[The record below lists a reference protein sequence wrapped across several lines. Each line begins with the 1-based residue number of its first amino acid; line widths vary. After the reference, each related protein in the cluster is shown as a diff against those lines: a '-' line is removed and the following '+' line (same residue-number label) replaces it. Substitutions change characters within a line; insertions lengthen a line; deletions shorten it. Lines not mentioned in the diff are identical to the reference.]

1 MATKS
6 PEVVPATKG
15 TPLTQY
21 ELQIL
26 SWIEQ
31 VWYKTGT
38 LPSTEAICDEFH
50 ISKRKLAGHTRKNQ
64 WKSSW
69 EARGLPN
76 PNLHRQQAITL
87 SPKQLMVANVI
98 LNEHDRTALKRK
110 LEMVGLSTAQFQ
122 SWMAD
127 PTFFNYLRSETDRR
141 FKNTDIFA
149 HQSLSRL
156 VMDGDLNA
164 IKYYFDI
171 TNRHTTQADSL
182 NFSSILARLM
192 EVLARYVTPGVLSQ
206 IADDLDEIMGS
217 PQAVPQRIPSFQALD
232 VEEINSAAIEEIE
245 EMRNEVNF
253 IPPVEAV
260 NQSRDEIAKMAFS
273 LGRHKHGRTS

>member
-1 MATKS
+1 MEKLKE
-6 PEVVPATKG
+6 PVPATTG
-15 TPLTQY
+15 TKLTSY

-26 SWIEQ
+26 SWVEQ
-31 VWYKTGT
+31 VWYKSGT
-38 LPSTEAICDEFH
+38 LPTLEAICEEFQ
-50 ISKRKLAGHTRKNQ
+50 ISRRKLAGHMRKNQ

-76 PNLHRQQAITL
+76 QKKHLDQAVAL

-110 LEMVGLSTAQFQ
+110 LEMVGLSTSQFQ
-122 SWMAD
+122 AWMAD
-127 PTFFNYLRSETDRR
+127 PTFFNYLKAETDRR

-171 TNRHTTQADSL
+171 TNRHTTQADQM

-206 IADDLDEIMGS
+206 IADDLDEIMNPGQIIEK
-217 PQAVPQRIPSFQALD
+217 PPLAFKALD
-232 VEEINSAAIEEIE
+232 LNERAIEEVE
-245 EMRNEVNF
+245 EMRRE
-253 IPPVEAV
+253 IDYRPPVEAV

-273 LGRHKHGRTS
+273 LGRHRHEKSS